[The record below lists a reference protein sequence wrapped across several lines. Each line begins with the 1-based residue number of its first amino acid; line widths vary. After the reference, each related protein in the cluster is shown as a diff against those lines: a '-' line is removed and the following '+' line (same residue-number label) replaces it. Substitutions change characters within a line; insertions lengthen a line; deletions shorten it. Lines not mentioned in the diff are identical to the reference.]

1 MRILPTAFKVYSALT
16 LVSLIWI
23 WFQKRLTFDLFFTT
37 QWEPFLKVFMMGLGA
52 AGFLIGLF
60 LYSIRNFHWAY
71 QLEAELSRILV
82 PLRPWEIGIL
92 SLLSGFAEELFF
104 RGALQ
109 PIIGLIPASL
119 LFGLAHFVPR
129 SPFWPWALQAV
140 FAGFLLGSLYELTH
154 LLYPVVVA
162 HMVTNF
168 VLILIMNRRY
178 STQVQTL

>member
-1 MRILPTAFKVYSALT
+1 MRILPTALKVYSVLT

-23 WFQKRLTFDLFFTT
+23 KLQKRLTPDLFFTT
-37 QWEPFLKVFMMGLGA
+37 QWEQFLKVFLMGIGA

-60 LYSIRNFHWAY
+60 LFSTRNFHWAR

-82 PLRPWEIGIL
+82 PLHPWEIGIL

-109 PIIGLIPASL
+109 PVIGLIPASL
-119 LFGLAHFVPR
+119 LFGMAHFVPR

-140 FAGFLLGSLYELTH
+140 FAGFLLGSLYEMTH
-154 LLYPVVVA
+154 FLYPVMVA
-162 HMVTNF
+162 HLLTNF

-178 STQVQTL
+178 STQISTQ